1 MCQPTSW
8 LTEAMGPAMR
18 RPERT
23 CVIGAAPV
31 LEPDREAPARRAGMG
46 VCATPP
52 PGTTRDVDDSNAQFF
67 VTVGNI
73 CADARLAGLTVRLSL
88 DTGEQVT
95 GVPEPPPETE
105 GSDELDNTGYADVVP
120 FDGIAVPL
128 SEVVEVSLRRPP
140 RA

>member
-1 MCQPTSW
+1 VQVV
-8 LTEAMGPAMR
+8 AQ
-18 RPERT
+18 
-23 CVIGAAPV
+23 
-31 LEPDREAPARRAGMG
+31 DREAPPPCRHRVSGS
-46 VCATPP
+46 PP
-52 PGTTRDVDDSNAQFF
+52 PGTTRDVDDINAQFF
-67 VTVGNI
+67 VTVGNV

-128 SEVVEVSLRRPP
+128 SGVVEVSLRRP
-140 RA
+140 RFT